1 MTREELDLEM
11 AFSLSTD
18 WTGYNGAEQ
27 SLFDELMAV
36 ILYLNKNGIE
46 LSAIREMVDMKV
58 ADAFSQYPK
67 LSEAYDKE
75 NRN

>member
-1 MTREELDLEM
+1 MTREELDLEK
-11 AFSLSTD
+11 
-18 WTGYNGAEQ
+18 AEQ

-46 LSAIREMVDMKV
+46 LSTIREMVDMKV